1 MIPSI
6 LPLLTFGAG
15 WGFGAAIGASSFV
28 RRALHLSPIA
38 KNNGLVTKAL
48 GGVVLLIVAY
58 TSIQTS
64 QANKQATIV
73 NQCQA
78 QYNTQ
83 FRQAIAARSDAN
95 AIETRSNDAY
105 LAAQQ
110 AYLQTVYRPG
120 VSAVDRMAA
129 GQRYLEALAIRR
141 AALNNLDQTR
151 DRTPIAADPGCGQ

>member
-15 WGFGAAIGASSFV
+15 WGFGAAIGSSSFV
-28 RRALHLSPIA
+28 RRTLHLPPIA
-38 KNNGLVTKAL
+38 KNNGLVTKIL

-64 QANKQATIV
+64 QATKQATIV

-78 QYNTQ
+78 RYNTQ
-83 FRQAIAARSDAN
+83 FRQAIAARSEAN
-95 AIETRSNDAY
+95 TIEARSNDAY
-105 LAAQQ
+105 LAEQQ
-110 AYLQTVYRPG
+110 AYLQIVFRQD
-120 VSAVDRMAA
+120 VSVAAKTAA
-129 GQRYLEALAIRR
+129 GQRYLEALAARR
-141 AALNNLDQTR
+141 AALTNLDQAR